1 MNYRLALIAFALI
14 PLSLMQSCSTRP
26 TVKENVAAHGAG
38 SVPETSPAPR
48 AFSGSKEPGYGHGDD
63 GLDDAAALFGTFPR
77 PKTLEPQVKFWRNV
91 YSTWGRSQVAIHDDL
106 YLNVV
111 YEVLDLPGFN
121 LEGMTASQKDY
132 VNERMAYWRDRLQ
145 NLEAKVSSRLPL
157 SSDDQRVA
165 NLFAQNEEGL
175 ASVQGASERLRYQRG
190 IREKFRRGL
199 ELSGM
204 YESRFREIFRRAGL
218 PEDLAYLPHVESSY
232 QANARSSAGA
242 LGVWQF
248 TAGAARMF
256 MNGDDSVRARL
267 DPIAS
272 AYGAARYLSYAY
284 GKLGS
289 WPLAVTSY
297 NHGIGGMQRAKTLYG
312 QNFSRIVKDYDH
324 PLFGFASRN
333 YYAEFLAAREIA
345 SQPERFFPEGVTY
358 AKNADWSISRLADE
372 SDTAVSAAQALARDM
387 TPSPRQFGQARRS
400 VVVKQ
405 TRERGHAGKLVLAK
419 GHSSPSIRAGLAKS
433 ARFADR
439 PLKGG
444 TRVAQNRVPHSATQ
458 SRLRA
463 GAVSARQTVAR
474 GVIKPTAQKAVSV
487 AAKGRSALP
496 VTASAGASTRATR
509 PAATAPRKTASTGKT
524 AGAAATRSSASQ
536 GVTNIARR

>member
-1 MNYRLALIAFALI
+1 MNYRLALIVFALI

-26 TVKENVAAHGAG
+26 TVKDNVAAHGVG
-38 SVPETSPAPR
+38 SVPEVSPAPR
-48 AFSGSKEPGYGHGDD
+48 AFSGSKDSGYRNSDD
-63 GLDDAAALFGTFPR
+63 GLDEGAALFGTFPR
-77 PKTLEPQVKFWRNV
+77 PKSLEPQVRFWRNV
-91 YSTWGRSQVAIHDDL
+91 YSTWGRSQVAIHDNL

-111 YEVLDLPGFN
+111 YEVLDLPGFA

-145 NLEAKVSSRLPL
+145 NLETKVSARLPL

-175 ASVQGASERLRYQRG
+175 DSMQGASERLRYQRG

-297 NHGIGGMQRAKTLYG
+297 NHGIGGMQRAKSLYG

-387 TPSPRQFGQARRS
+387 TPSPSQFGQAQRS

-405 TRERGHAGKLVLAK
+405 THEQGHTGKLALAK
-419 GHSSPSIRAGLAKS
+419 GHSSPIVRPGFAKS
-433 ARFADR
+433 ARSAER
-439 PLKGG
+439 PFKGG
-444 TRVAQNRVPHSATQ
+444 ARVAQSRVPHSAAQ
-458 SRLRA
+458 SRRP
-463 GAVSARQTVAR
+463 AVAMDARQSVAR
-474 GVIKPTAQKAVSV
+474 GAVKPTAQKALITG
-487 AAKGRSALP
+487 AKGRAALP
-496 VTASAGASTRATR
+496 FTASAGATSRAAR
-509 PAATAPRKTASTGKT
+509 PAATPPRKIASTGK
-524 AGAAATRSSASQ
+524 AQGAAATRSSASQ
-536 GVTNIARR
+536 GITNIARR